1 VPVMA
6 IAFDLHHRGKQQ
18 IVLAG
23 DSTTPEFKALA
34 AHLHRKFLPNAALL
48 HADGGEA
55 QQWLGT
61 HNEAISGMKPVG
73 DKPAAYVCQNFTCQ
87 APVTT
92 VEELE
97 KVLGK

>member
-1 VPVMA
+1 MA

-18 IVLAG
+18 IVLTG

-34 AHLHRKFLPNAALL
+34 NHLHRKFLPNAALL
-48 HADGGEA
+48 HADGSTGQA
-55 QQWLGT
+55 WLAT
-61 HNEAISGMKPVG
+61 HNEAIAGMKPVAG
-73 DKPAAYVCQNFTCQ
+73 QPAAYVCQNFTCQ